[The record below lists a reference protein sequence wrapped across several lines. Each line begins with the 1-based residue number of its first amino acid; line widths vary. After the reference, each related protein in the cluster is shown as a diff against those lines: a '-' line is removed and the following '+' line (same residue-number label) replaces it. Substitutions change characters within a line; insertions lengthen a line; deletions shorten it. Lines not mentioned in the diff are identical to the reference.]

1 MTVNQKKRKVTMNLM
16 RCQINLCFLNVC
28 TNKTLIKNQTE
39 EPFSLKAI
47 VVGLLVKLAFTATYS
62 GLDEACGAKL
72 STLAFESAKYLRLVH
87 DDLTN
92 FL

>member
-1 MTVNQKKRKVTMNLM
+1 MTVTQKKRKVIMSLM

-47 VVGLLVKLAFTATYS
+47 VVGLLVQLANTATYS
-62 GLDEACGAKL
+62 GLDEA
-72 STLAFESAKYLRLVH
+72 FESAKYSRLLH